1 MNNKVSVISCND
13 YDRENIKEALEKLL
27 EPFQGLSWINAGMK
41 IAVKVNLVG
50 AHKPE
55 DAATPHPAVVCALTE
70 MLVER
75 GAEVVLGDSPGG
87 LFSKA
92 YLSNIYKA
100 TKMTD
105 AVLCGAS
112 LNDDFSVIDVTN
124 PNALQLKNFRITKYL
139 TDADAVINL
148 CKIKTHGLM
157 AYTGACKNMY
167 GAIPGMLKSEYHY
180 RYSTHQSFADM
191 LIDLCEYVRPQI
203 SIADAVVAMEGNG
216 PSNGTPRK
224 LGALIASENPHALD
238 MAACHIIGLDFE
250 KAPTVAAAIKR
261 SLIPESIDKL
271 DISGDIDSFKV
282 DDFRLIKTREVKKWG
297 TTNKSCLI
305 CWKEFLQVI
314 LK

>member
-1 MNNKVSVISCND
+1 
-13 YDRENIKEALEKLL
+13 
-27 EPFQGLSWINAGMK
+27 MK

-139 TDADAVINL
+139 TDADAVIDV
-148 CKIKTHGLM
+148 
-157 AYTGACKNMY
+157 Y
-167 GAIPGMLKSEYHY
+167 
-180 RYSTHQSFADM
+180 
-191 LIDLCEYVRPQI
+191 
-203 SIADAVVAMEGNG
+203 
-216 PSNGTPRK
+216 
-224 LGALIASENPHALD
+224 
-238 MAACHIIGLDFE
+238 
-250 KAPTVAAAIKR
+250 KR
-261 SLIPESIDKL
+261 QQESH
-271 DISGDIDSFKV
+271 
-282 DDFRLIKTREVKKWG
+282 
-297 TTNKSCLI
+297 
-305 CWKEFLQVI
+305 
-314 LK
+314 